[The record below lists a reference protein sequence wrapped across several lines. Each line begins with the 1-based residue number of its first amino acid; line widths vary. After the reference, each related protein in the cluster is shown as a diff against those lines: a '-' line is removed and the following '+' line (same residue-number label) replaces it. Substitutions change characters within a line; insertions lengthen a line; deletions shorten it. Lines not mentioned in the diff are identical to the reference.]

1 MRKLI
6 IDDETPTNAH
16 CRISRAIKEIGVML
30 ADHGIAASAPLA
42 GPQRQVARAGQ
53 DHHKQAGMA
62 SASRQS

>member
-42 GPQRQVARAGQ
+42 GP
-53 DHHKQAGMA
+53 
-62 SASRQS
+62 